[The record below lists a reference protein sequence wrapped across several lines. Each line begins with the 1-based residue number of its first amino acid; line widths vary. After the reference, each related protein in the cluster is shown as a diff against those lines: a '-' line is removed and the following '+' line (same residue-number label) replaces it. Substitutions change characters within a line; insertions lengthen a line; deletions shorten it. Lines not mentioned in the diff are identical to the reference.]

1 MSLGTYLPS
10 AQFTLIVA
18 SVVFAGGLVILADY
32 ATTPQSYKRTLVTT
46 TSTIGVESMD
56 WKESLAVIQG
66 KVELPDP
73 LDTATLESLRA
84 EAKTDNLTGSVARN
98 ILINLTEAKS
108 QGLGSDFPTQE
119 RLIASAVAEATVERG
134 APIYASKDLTIVKES
149 SESLAEY
156 GNTLALVLQAYPET
170 SVQETLIAVSTFID
184 KGTKDTLT
192 PLETIEAEYKA
203 MTNDLLHIPVPTS
216 LAPFHLQVTNNIA
229 RITSLYI
236 DFRAALKDPLRGIG
250 ALKLY
255 QSLMQETGYLLTNSA
270 QVLKDRGIL
279 FTSDEPGSVWS
290 LLLTPQDL

>member
-10 AQFTLIVA
+10 AQFTLVVI
-18 SVVFAGGLVILADY
+18 SIVFAGGLVVIADY
-32 ATTPQSYKRTLVTT
+32 ATAPQSYKKTLVATNSPT
-46 TSTIGVESMD
+46 GIDSMN
-56 WKESLAVIQG
+56 WKESLAAIQG
-66 KVELPDP
+66 KTELPEP
-73 LDTATLESLRA
+73 LDTAVLENLRA

-98 ILINLTEAKS
+98 ILLNLTEAKS

-119 RLIASAVAEATVERG
+119 RLIASAIAEATVDRG
-134 APIYASKDLTIVKES
+134 TPIYTSKDLTIVKES
-149 SESLAEY
+149 SESLTEY
-156 GNTLALVLQAYPET
+156 GNTLALVLQAYPKT

-184 KGTKDTLT
+184 KGTSNTLT
-192 PLETIEAEYKA
+192 PLETIEAEYEA
-203 MTNDLLHIPVPTS
+203 MTNDLLRTPVPTS

-236 DFRAALKDPLRGIG
+236 DFRTALKDPLRGIG

-255 QSLMQETGYLLTNSA
+255 QSLMQETGYLLTNTA
-270 QVLKDRGIL
+270 QVLKDRSIL